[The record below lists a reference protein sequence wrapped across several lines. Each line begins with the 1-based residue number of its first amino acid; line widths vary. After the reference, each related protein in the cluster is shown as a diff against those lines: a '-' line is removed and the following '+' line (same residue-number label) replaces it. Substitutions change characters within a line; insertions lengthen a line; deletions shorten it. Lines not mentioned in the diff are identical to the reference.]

1 MYYCKALLSFLLATM
16 TLAVYGR
23 ETADT
28 VKVIKRPKSVIVT
41 QSGTTTT
48 IEAVFLSKDSLVQE
62 TYLYEVNIKNKT
74 RESTDS
80 FPDNWGMSFPF
91 MHSDS
96 QKGSKDNSLRK
107 SIVGG
112 RHIYWGWRFN
122 YADKGNIKNCYELG
136 VRDLIGVAWSIR
148 GSEFEIGLG
157 FGMKRLLA
165 QDSFMYDGSDGQIH
179 ILPVPEGMTQKW
191 SRLDMSCIHV
201 PILFNQK
208 IGSVA
213 TFTVGGILNFNVYAR
228 GETRLSTGN
237 LKIKNTYK
245 GLHQN
250 FFTPELMAAFHLEG
264 IGLYSSWSPI
274 ELFKKPYGP
283 SVKGWSIGIELFF

>member
-1 MYYCKALLSFLLATM
+1 MYCKALLSLLLATM
-16 TLAVYGR
+16 AISCFGK
-23 ETADT
+23 ETTDT
-28 VKVIKRPKSVIVT
+28 VKVINSPRSVIVT

-48 IEAVFLSKDSLVQE
+48 IEAVFISKDSLVQE
-62 TYLYEVNIKNKT
+62 TYQYEVNIKSQNKET
-74 RESTDS
+74 TDS
-80 FPDNWGMSFPF
+80 FPDNWGMDLPF

-96 QKGSKDNSLRK
+96 KKGPKDKSLRK
-107 SIVGG
+107 CIVGA

-122 YADKGNIKNCYELG
+122 YEDKGNVKNCFELG
-136 VRDLIGVAWSIR
+136 IRDLIGVAWSRR

-157 FGMKRLLA
+157 FGVKRLLA
-165 QDSFMYDGSDGQIH
+165 QDGYMYDGSDGQIH
-179 ILPVPEGMTQKW
+179 ILPVSDGMTQKL
-191 SRLDMSCIHV
+191 SRLDVSCIHV
-201 PILFNQK
+201 PVLFNQK

-213 TFTVGGILNFNVYAR
+213 TFTVGGVLNFNVYAR
-228 GETRLSTGN
+228 GETGLLAGN